1 MRGLFLALFLFPLTV
16 YSQSD
21 LPYKVG
27 EYSAFDISFG
37 GIKVG
42 SAEMKIEKQIK
53 INGASTF
60 HIVGKGKTA
69 SFLIGFLKLEMF
81 MKPI

>member
-1 MRGLFLALFLFPLTV
+1 MRRLFILLFLFPLAT

-42 SAEMKIEKQIK
+42 SAEMEIERQIQ
-53 INGASTF
+53 IDSISTF

-69 SFLIGFLKLEMF
+69 PFFD
-81 MKPI
+81 